1 VLHFQ
6 KSKTASSAKSSS
18 IQTRQGTETALSL
31 TRVQPGTAP
40 HPVPVPFRMIAGYT
54 GPSQKDS
61 AGDDWAGDQ
70 YSHGS
75 WAPHYPTTFIGRTSD
90 PLIFRY
96 GRAGDFSYDIP
107 LKPGLYELHLY
118 FLQTSETDQS
128 EDAENKAVSNVAIN
142 RKLAL
147 AGFDIVSD
155 AMGRDVADERVIHD
169 VSPGPDGILHLHL
182 STVVGTPSLSAIKIL
197 EGMPHKQFPI
207 RIITQPTS
215 FTDSQWTGVAS

>member
-1 VLHFQ
+1 
-6 KSKTASSAKSSS
+6 
-18 IQTRQGTETALSL
+18 
-31 TRVQPGTAP
+31 
-40 HPVPVPFRMIAGYT
+40 MIAGYT

-75 WAPHYPTTFIGRTSD
+75 WALHYPTTFIGRTSD

-147 AGFDIVSD
+147 ASFDIVSD